1 MFVCMCY
8 GVTDKSIRAAVESHG
23 VGNMRELRQ
32 HIELGAQCGKC
43 VQMAQQ
49 IIDQTIVDES
59 LFKDVG

>member
-1 MFVCMCY
+1 MCY

-23 VGNMRELRQ
+23 VGIMRELRQ

-43 VQMAQQ
+43 IQMAQQ

>member
-32 HIELGAQCGKC
+32 HIELGAQCGKFS
-43 VQMAQQ
+43 QMAQQ